1 MSESILNSLIIILC
15 VAAQGFFSGSEMI
28 ILSSDRIKLRK
39 ESAKGSKGAR
49 RALKIMNGSKWFLAT
64 TSTGT
69 NMFVIIASVI
79 SAAWFNDLFGENG
92 EIMTIVIMAPFF
104 LMFGEI
110 IPRTLCHQR
119 ATDLAPKLAP
129 VLWVASRVIFPIT
142 FLIFKTGKLFCRK
155 IIDEPITRR
164 PFVTSDELELIL
176 NMGETDSALEKKE
189 KKLLHRLFRLGK
201 SNVSEIM
208 APLVNVTALRM
219 DSTVSEAINVI
230 KKAGYSR
237 LPVYKNRIDGLC
249 GVIHAFD
256 LIAHPNP
263 DQTEIGCFVRG
274 VPFVPET
281 KRAEDLLVSLQ
292 KDKHSMA
299 IVVDEYGGAIG
310 IITIED
316 ILEEVVGEIQ
326 DEHDPEAWEVSKIDQ
341 THFLAKAGI
350 DIEEI
355 NEALSLSL
363 PKEDYETLGGFILKR
378 AGRIPAAGETFTF
391 NDIHFTIKKADRRS
405 IHEIIVKKPDHRPP
419 QKVVLKK

>member
-1 MSESILNSLIIILC
+1 MSESIVNILIIILC
-15 VAAQGFFSGSEMI
+15 VAAQGFFSGSEMT

-49 RALKIMNGSKWFLAT
+49 RALKIMKNSRWFLAT

-69 NMFVIIASVI
+69 NLFVIIASVI

-92 EIMTIVIMAPFF
+92 EIMTIVIMSPFF

-110 IPRTLCHQR
+110 IPRTIFHQR
-119 ATDLAPKLAP
+119 ATDLAPKISP
-129 VLWVASRVIFPIT
+129 FLWVASRIISPIT
-142 FLIFKTGKLFCRK
+142 FLIFKTGKLFCRR

-176 NMGETDSALEKKE
+176 NVSEADSELEKKE
-189 KKLLHRLFRLGK
+189 KKLLHRVFRLGK

-208 APLVNVTALRM
+208 VPLVNVTALRM
-219 DSTVSEAINVI
+219 DATVSEAISVI
-230 KKAGYSR
+230 KDAGYSR

-256 LIAHPNP
+256 LIAHPKP
-263 DQTEIGCFVRG
+263 DQTAIECFVRG
-274 VPFVPET
+274 VVFAPET

-292 KDKHSMA
+292 KSKNSMA

-310 IITIED
+310 VITIED

-326 DEHDPEAWEVSKIDQ
+326 DEHDPEVWGISAIDQ

-355 NEALSLSL
+355 NEVLNLNL

-378 AGRIPAAGETFTF
+378 TGRIPDAGESFTF
-391 NDIHFTIKKADRRS
+391 SGIHFTIKKADRRA
-405 IHEIIVKKPDHRPP
+405 IHEIIVKKPDARPR
-419 QKVVLKK
+419 QKVVLEK